1 MQKRTIYCGELRPRH
16 IGRQVILNGWV
27 QRRRDHGKL
36 IFIDLRDRSGLVQV
50 VFDYEQDPKMFA
62 LAESIRSEYV
72 LAVEGEVVARDPE
85 AYNRNLLQARL
96 RSGSELNRF
105 KHGQNPPF
113 ILKTALMRMKMCAL
127 STGILTCAGQMQNL
141 LRHRVC
147 QITRDFLDKKVLG
160 NRDTDFNQKHAGGAV
175 ITWCPAALIRQLLCS
190 PPVSPAFKQLLMA
203 SGIERYFQI
212 ARCFRDEDLRADRQP
227 SLRKLTLKC
236 LLYPG

>member
-1 MQKRTIYCGELRPRH
+1 MKKRTIYCGELRPRH

-85 AYNRNLLQARL
+85 AYNPKLATGEIEVRALNLTV
-96 RSGSELNRF
+96 LNT
-105 KHGQNPPF
+105 KTPPF

-127 STGILTCAGQMQNL
+127 STGILTCAGRKCKKPAAAPAVSARL
-141 LRHRVC
+141 PV
-147 QITRDFLDKKVLG
+147 IFWTKKVLG
-160 NRDTDFNQKHAGGAV
+160 NRDTDFNQKHAGG
-175 ITWCPAALIRQLLCS
+175 S
-190 PPVSPAFKQLLMA
+190 P
-203 SGIERYFQI
+203 
-212 ARCFRDEDLRADRQP
+212 
-227 SLRKLTLKC
+227 
-236 LLYPG
+236 